1 MWIRHDTLE
10 KLVAHCDERP
20 ALKSYGLLYL
30 VAYAFLLRLPSEALP
45 MQLGGTAS
53 AHSVLKKEGEFV
65 TLTLRRRKNKAVPSS
80 ITRGCW
86 CNRSTRTCPL
96 HRLGPLL
103 EAAETGM
110 QPFEGLT
117 AARALGKMRDI
128 LEDLGRSSTHRSR
141 VLHSLLPGID
151 EAAAYR
157 THDLRRGH
165 ALDLQ
170 LSGGLVALARGHVR
184 TVLLQEPPCGR
195 YWQQAIGSLLRL
207 WSIWINGS
215 LKETLSCK
223 PTWMNQIAM
232 TS

>member
-10 KLVAHCDERP
+10 KLVEHCDERP
-20 ALKSYGLLYL
+20 ALKSYGLLFV

-45 MQLGGTAS
+45 MQLGGTAN
-53 AHSVLKKEGEFV
+53 AHSVLKKDGEFV
-65 TLTLRRRKNKAVPSS
+65 TLSLRRRKNRATPSS

-128 LEDLGRSSTHRSR
+128 LEDLGTFFWHYGK
-141 VLHSLLPGID
+141 VL
-151 EAAAYR
+151 R
-157 THDLRRGH
+157 
-165 ALDLQ
+165 
-170 LSGGLVALARGHVR
+170 HV
-184 TVLLQEPPCGR
+184 TC
-195 YWQQAIGSLLRL
+195 QA
-207 WSIWINGS
+207 
-215 LKETLSCK
+215 
-223 PTWMNQIAM
+223 
-232 TS
+232 